1 MTTRNLIA
9 LGTMLAVMSLAGTG
23 FAADQ
28 KAAGTTAPAATA
40 APAPDAGTPAKPAKK
55 KKKHST
61 GSSSSS
67 SGAST
72 TPAPKN

>member
-9 LGTMLAVMSLAGTG
+9 LGIMLAVMSLAGTG

-28 KAAGTTAPAATA
+28 KATGTTAPAATA

-61 GSSSSS
+61 S
-67 SGAST
+67 SGTST
-72 TPAPKN
+72 APAPKN

>member
-61 GSSSSS
+61 SSSS
-67 SGAST
+67 SGTST
-72 TPAPKN
+72 TPARAKN